1 MRVVPSNPSEVTQ
14 VISFVTSS
22 QFRLTHFTVQKGFK
36 TKHSIPIKLRDD
48 LHYGWHFRNIS
59 TSLLLEVK
67 VSEKSIS
74 CIITPYLLFQL
85 KNNDESCFG

>member
-14 VISFVTSS
+14 VLSFLTSS
-22 QFRLTHFTVQKGFK
+22 LPFDTLHSFK

-59 TSLLLEVK
+59 TSLLLKVK